1 MSLEAVVRHYVKHHR
16 TSAQDELAQF
26 RDQPSDEAAV
36 AMAALA
42 EDAGGR
48 RFSHQF
54 RIQRT
59 ALEAAHRKL
68 VPAAADLAAQRS
80 FGSLYRRIEEI
91 LNPVAGLGLLYKY
104 DTALRIGA
112 RFGILPQQVFLHAGT
127 RAGAAALGL
136 DADQR
141 FLFMR
146 DFPPE
151 LRVVEPHQLEDILCI
166 YKGVLADANHGRPV
180 DLPDDSRCF
189 LDDPQDA
196 E

>member
-1 MSLEAVVRHYVKHHR
+1 MSLEAVVRHYIKHYR
-16 TSAQDELAQF
+16 TSAQEELAQF
-26 RDQPSDEAAV
+26 REQPSDEAAV

-54 RIQRT
+54 RITRT

-68 VPAAADLAAQRS
+68 VPATGELAAQKS
-80 FGSLYRRIEEI
+80 FGALHRRIEE
-91 LNPVAGLGLLYKY
+91 LLKPVAGLGILYKY

-112 RFGILPQQVFLHAGT
+112 RFGLLPQQVFLHAGT
-127 RAGAAALGL
+127 RVGAAALRL
-136 DADQR
+136 DAEQR
-141 FLFMR
+141 FLFMS

-166 YKGVLADANHGRPV
+166 YKGVLADAKHGRPI